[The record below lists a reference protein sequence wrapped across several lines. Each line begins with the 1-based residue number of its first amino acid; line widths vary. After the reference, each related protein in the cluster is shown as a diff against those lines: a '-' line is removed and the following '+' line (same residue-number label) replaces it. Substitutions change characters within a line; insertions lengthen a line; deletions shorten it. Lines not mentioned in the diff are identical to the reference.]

1 MGSLSLAKELG
12 LATPELFLLRVDKVF
27 DEGVGALEAPQID
40 TRSMSESDQTETIST
55 PKSKG

>member
-12 LATPELFLLRVDKVF
+12 LATPESFLLRVDKVF

-40 TRSMSESDQTETIST
+40 TRSMSERIKLRRST
-55 PKSKG
+55 PKSQG